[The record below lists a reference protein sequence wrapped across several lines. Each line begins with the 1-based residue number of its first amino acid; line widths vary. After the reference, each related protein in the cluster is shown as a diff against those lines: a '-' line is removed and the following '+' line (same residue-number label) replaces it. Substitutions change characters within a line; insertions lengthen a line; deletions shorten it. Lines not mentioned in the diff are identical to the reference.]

1 MAECEVEGPLW
12 VVLGRSRGLCVRS
25 WVALGA
31 SAGGLGSLLGPLWA
45 VLDSSWGLC
54 GRSWVAL
61 GASAGDLGP
70 LLGLCRRSWAALGAF
85 VGDLGP
91 LLGPLLAVVGR
102 LGPKSGPNPSGKA
115 IWQAD
120 LGREVAQTRAGRQ
133 SRGRKNGGAGA
144 VPKIDCF
151 GRRAL
156 LRICSLD
163 FSFP

>member
-1 MAECEVEGPLW
+1 M
-12 VVLGRSRGLCVRS
+12 VLGRSRGLCVRS

-61 GASAGDLGP
+61 GASAGDLGR

-91 LLGPLLAVVGR
+91 LLGPFLAVVGR

-120 LGREVAQTRAGRQ
+120 LGREVAQTRAGRPFWAGP
-133 SRGRKNGGAGA
+133 GRPSSYWAVKTKDFKLLGGQDQGNAYG
-144 VPKIDCF
+144 
-151 GRRAL
+151 
-156 LRICSLD
+156 
-163 FSFP
+163 FSI

>member
-1 MAECEVEGPLW
+1 MLTGSMFCLFFLLYFRLMAECEVEGPLW

-45 VLDSSWGLC
+45 VLGSSWALC

-102 LGPKSGPNPSGKA
+102 LGPKSGPNPCGKA
-115 IWQAD
+115 IWACKLAGWQAAF
-120 LGREVAQTRAGRQ
+120 E
-133 SRGRKNGGAGA
+133 
-144 VPKIDCF
+144 
-151 GRRAL
+151 
-156 LRICSLD
+156 SLT
-163 FSFP
+163 SGPSVR

>member
-1 MAECEVEGPLW
+1 MCCFFYIFDSWSNVKLK
-12 VVLGRSRGLCVRS
+12 GLCGWS
-25 WVALGA
+25 WAALGAYVCGLGSLWGA

-70 LLGLCRRSWAALGAF
+70 LLGLCRRSWAALGAS

-91 LLGPLLAVVGR
+91 LLGPLLAVVGH
-102 LGPKSGPNPSGKA
+102 LGPKSCPNPSGKA

-120 LGREVAQTRAGRQ
+120 LGREVAQTRVETVQG
-133 SRGRKNGGAGA
+133 RGRNHIVSGAQ
-144 VPKIDCF
+144 
-151 GRRAL
+151 
-156 LRICSLD
+156 CSYVFFL
-163 FSFP
+163 

>member
-1 MAECEVEGPLW
+1 MKLQ
-12 VVLGRSRGLCVRS
+12 GLCRWS
-25 WVALGA
+25 SAALGA
-31 SAGGLGSLLGPLWA
+31 YVCGLGSLLGPLWA

-70 LLGLCRRSWAALGAF
+70 LLGLCWRSWAAPWAF

-91 LLGPLLAVVGR
+91 LLGPLLAVMGR

-120 LGREVAQTRAGRQ
+120 LDREVAQTRAG
-133 SRGRKNGGAGA
+133 SLFWGGAGNR
-144 VPKIDCF
+144 F
-151 GRRAL
+151 RSGRRAL
-156 LRICSLD
+156 LRIFSLD
-163 FSFP
+163 TPL

>member
-91 LLGPLLAVVGR
+91 LLGPLLAVVSR

-120 LGREVAQTRAGRQ
+120 LGGKVAHTQAGRGSGTWHKRHSRRRRHIDFFYRCII
-133 SRGRKNGGAGA
+133 SRGIT
-144 VPKIDCF
+144 V
-151 GRRAL
+151 
-156 LRICSLD
+156 
-163 FSFP
+163 